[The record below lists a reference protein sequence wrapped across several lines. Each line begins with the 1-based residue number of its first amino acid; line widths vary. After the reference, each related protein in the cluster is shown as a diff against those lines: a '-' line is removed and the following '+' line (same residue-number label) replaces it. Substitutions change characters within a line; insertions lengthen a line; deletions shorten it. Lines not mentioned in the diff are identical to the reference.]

1 MYPTCSRATTGP
13 FWRTSCL
20 EYSDRRALSVTHG
33 LYLAVTLSLSF
44 CARSFA
50 SYGQTGAGK
59 THTLSSIEP
68 EAVGIIPRA
77 AQDLFGRDH
86 GDADVVV
93 KLSYLQIYCEQIQ
106 DLLKPETG
114 DNLSIREF
122 REGPSVGA
130 GSAGGNG
137 TRSTHPV
144 RVGVPELQEIVV
156 TCLDDCLRLIQLG
169 NRNRSVAFTDLNAT
183 SSRSHAVVIFTV
195 TTTRR
200 NARESGEDIA
210 TTKTGR
216 LYMVDL
222 AGSERLKKSKSVAQ
236 RAVEARAINLSLTT
250 LGKCVN
256 ARATGQLHVPFRDSK
271 LTRLLQESLGGN
283 AKTSMIVA
291 VRSDADHA
299 EETFQSLEFGS
310 RAMHVRTH
318 AHVNIV
324 DEDVSG
330 GSNGSNGSNN
340 GSNNGCKRGTGRT
353 STTAFEKLQRDAE
366 RNSQMLKDLK
376 KDQERSKQVIDS
388 LEREKQA
395 MVRAARELRNAHKS
409 EKDAFR
415 TRALQAEQ
423 RAIDA
428 EVKASRSDA
437 KVAELREQLD
447 RAMGQLDA
455 SELHLQQLVELQA
468 EHTQLLRDHASLQET
483 LAASRRDTDK
493 YKRRAKEAAFKLDIL
508 LEHNA
513 TTAAKTDAAIAIQRA
528 FRAYRARKRRAKV
541 QELARTKEALAQLAT
556 RHAAGERVLGES
568 LEVLQEAVE
577 GILET
582 FVFNHADRKKGL
594 KETETTR
601 EREHDL
607 IPAVL
612 PAVLADDSSS

>member
-1 MYPTCSRATTGP
+1 MGP

-130 GSAGGNG
+130 GWAGGNG
-137 TRSTHPV
+137 TRNTHTV

-310 RAMHVRTH
+310 RAMHVQTH

-324 DEDVSG
+324 DEDEVSG
-330 GSNGSNGSNN
+330 GSNGSN
-340 GSNNGCKRGTGRT
+340 NGCKKGTGRA

-409 EKDAFR
+409 EKDALR
-415 TRALQAEQ
+415 TRALQEEQ

-513 TTAAKTDAAIAIQRA
+513 TTAATTDAAIAIQRA

-582 FVFNHADRKKGL
+582 FVFNHTDRKKGL

-601 EREHDL
+601 ERDL

-612 PAVLADDSSS
+612 PALADDSSS

>member
-1 MYPTCSRATTGP
+1 MGP

-130 GSAGGNG
+130 GWAGGNG
-137 TRSTHPV
+137 TRNTHTV

-310 RAMHVRTH
+310 RAMHVQTH

-324 DEDVSG
+324 DEDEVSG
-330 GSNGSNGSNN
+330 GSNGSN
-340 GSNNGCKRGTGRT
+340 NGCKKGTGRA

-582 FVFNHADRKKGL
+582 FVFNHTDRKKGL

-601 EREHDL
+601 ERDL

-612 PAVLADDSSS
+612 PALADDSSS

>member
-1 MYPTCSRATTGP
+1 
-13 FWRTSCL
+13 
-20 EYSDRRALSVTHG
+20 
-33 LYLAVTLSLSF
+33 
-44 CARSFA
+44 
-50 SYGQTGAGK
+50 
-59 THTLSSIEP
+59 
-68 EAVGIIPRA
+68 
-77 AQDLFGRDH
+77 
-86 GDADVVV
+86 
-93 KLSYLQIYCEQIQ
+93 
-106 DLLKPETG
+106 
-114 DNLSIREF
+114 
-122 REGPSVGA
+122 
-130 GSAGGNG
+130 
-137 TRSTHPV
+137 
-144 RVGVPELQEIVV
+144 
-156 TCLDDCLRLIQLG
+156 
-169 NRNRSVAFTDLNAT
+169 
-183 SSRSHAVVIFTV
+183 
-195 TTTRR
+195 
-200 NARESGEDIA
+200 
-210 TTKTGR
+210 
-216 LYMVDL
+216 
-222 AGSERLKKSKSVAQ
+222 
-236 RAVEARAINLSLTT
+236 
-250 LGKCVN
+250 
-256 ARATGQLHVPFRDSK
+256 
-271 LTRLLQESLGGN
+271 
-283 AKTSMIVA
+283 VA

-310 RAMHVRTH
+310 RAMHVQTH

-324 DEDVSG
+324 DEDEVSG
-330 GSNGSNGSNN
+330 GSNGSN
-340 GSNNGCKRGTGRT
+340 NGCKKGTGRA

-582 FVFNHADRKKGL
+582 FVFNHTDRKKGL

-601 EREHDL
+601 ERDL

-612 PAVLADDSSS
+612 PALADDSSS

>member
-1 MYPTCSRATTGP
+1 MGP

-44 CARSFA
+44 CARPFA

-130 GSAGGNG
+130 GWAGGNG
-137 TRSTHPV
+137 TRNTHTV

-310 RAMHVRTH
+310 RAMHVQTH

-324 DEDVSG
+324 DEDEVSG
-330 GSNGSNGSNN
+330 GSNGSN
-340 GSNNGCKRGTGRT
+340 NGCKKGTGRA

-582 FVFNHADRKKGL
+582 FVFNHTDRKKGL

-601 EREHDL
+601 ERDL

-612 PAVLADDSSS
+612 PALADDSSS

>member
-1 MYPTCSRATTGP
+1 M
-13 FWRTSCL
+13 
-20 EYSDRRALSVTHG
+20 
-33 LYLAVTLSLSF
+33 
-44 CARSFA
+44 
-50 SYGQTGAGK
+50 
-59 THTLSSIEP
+59 
-68 EAVGIIPRA
+68 GIIPRA

-137 TRSTHPV
+137 TRNTHTV

-310 RAMHVRTH
+310 RAMHVQTH

-324 DEDVSG
+324 DEDEVSG

-340 GSNNGCKRGTGRT
+340 GCKKGTGRA

-582 FVFNHADRKKGL
+582 FVFNHTDRKKGL

-601 EREHDL
+601 ERDL

-612 PAVLADDSSS
+612 PALADDSSS